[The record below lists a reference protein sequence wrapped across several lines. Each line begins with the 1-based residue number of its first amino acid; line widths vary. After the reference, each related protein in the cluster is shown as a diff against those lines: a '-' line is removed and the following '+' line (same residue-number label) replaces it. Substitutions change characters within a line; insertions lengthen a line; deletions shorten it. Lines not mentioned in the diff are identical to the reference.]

1 MARNPGSGDGSSPA
15 HGELISEAGARP
27 PRTAHRGERIAGLT
41 TDPTRSPEMD
51 MANAAARAAVAAHN
65 SGESAGDGP
74 VSDPA
79 GLLSGGRA
87 PVVTGTCAD
96 PSSLASHKG

>member
-1 MARNPGSGDGSSPA
+1 MARNPGSSDGSSPA
-15 HGELISEAGARP
+15 HGELIGEAGARP
-27 PRTAHRGERIAGLT
+27 PRTAHRNERVAGIT

-51 MANAAARAAVAAHN
+51 AHNAAARAAVAAHN
-65 SGESAGDGP
+65 SGESGGDGP

-79 GLLSGGRA
+79 GLLDRGRA

-96 PSSLASHKG
+96 PSSLSRG